1 MEGPFSKGPS
11 FDTGDITAMITKFSK
26 KIREKVIMDVM
37 ITISFVY
44 RGEKCH
50 HEGDDNQFLIIYPRK
65 WSS

>member
-1 MEGPFSKGPS
+1 MEGPRGGLL
-11 FDTGDITAMITKFSK
+11 FDIGDITVMITKFSQ

-44 RGEKCH
+44 RGEKGH
-50 HEGDDNQFLIIYPRK
+50 HEGDDNRIFCNTDEK